1 MTLPYLVAQFGMWMI
16 GALVIGLVTGA
27 IAART
32 RRNAR
37 LERSDV
43 DAPFGCC
50 GDILHSEARKSGG
63 RRVGAMRTFGDQN
76 DRTVLTAG
84 VKRSLYRKDTA
95 QFAMRTRLGR
105 HRDAVHSGKVD

>member
-37 LERSDV
+37 LERSDGWIWLYLLLLAAGIV
-43 DAPFGCC
+43 VAAMRLVLGELGLWLDTLVLFFGLF
-50 GDILHSEARKSGG
+50 ILGCI
-63 RRVGAMRTFGDQN
+63 VGAVLAGPMRH
-76 DRTVLTAG
+76 A
-84 VKRSLYRKDTA
+84 S
-95 QFAMRTRLGR
+95 GR
-105 HRDAVHSGKVD
+105 QPGA